1 MTRKSFLY
9 AMDLKRR
16 MPVFEDDSFKIDQFL
31 DTYEE
36 LIGIL
41 SEYGK
46 EKLIFEF
53 AGLLEE
59 QELQHSAEK
68 AFQIAQHSES
78 NDSTELLF
86 RYFDEVS
93 NELKKSNLSVRQ
105 QRLYLEIL
113 VYLGENR
120 KLLSEYTRLYREIYG
135 VLSHNIEKFIQLGM
149 KSRHLRS
156 RK

>member
-1 MTRKSFLY
+1 
-9 AMDLKRR
+9 
-16 MPVFEDDSFKIDQFL
+16 
-31 DTYEE
+31 
-36 LIGIL
+36 
-41 SEYGK
+41 
-46 EKLIFEF
+46 
-53 AGLLEE
+53 LLEE